1 MTSAL
6 IISTSVAKTDSLT
19 LSALHTGFNM
29 KLKKTLAINWN
40 SGYSYT
46 PYTYSM
52 RFNSF
57 SDDYGFRHYMIT

>member
-1 MTSAL
+1 
-6 IISTSVAKTDSLT
+6 
-19 LSALHTGFNM
+19 M